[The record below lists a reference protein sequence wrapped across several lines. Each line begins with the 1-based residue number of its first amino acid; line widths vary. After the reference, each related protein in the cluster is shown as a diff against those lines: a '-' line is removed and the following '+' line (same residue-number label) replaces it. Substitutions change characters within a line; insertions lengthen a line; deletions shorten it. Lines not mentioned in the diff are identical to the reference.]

1 MLKAKDIM
9 TSPVITFTPDQEVGE
24 AAGILLENHING
36 APVLDEDGL
45 IIGVLTRDDLIS
57 QQKEIPLPSY
67 FVVLDALIPIRSLGQ
82 VEREAEKIAAT
93 TVEQA
98 MTPDPVIVSP
108 ETPLSEVAELMV
120 DSRMH
125 TIPVQD
131 ESGELVGI
139 IGKEDILRTLIPARN
154 PKGS

>member
-9 TSPVITFTPDQEVGE
+9 TSPVIALTPDQEVGE
-24 AAGILLENHING
+24 AARILLENHISG
-36 APVLDEDGL
+36 APVVDEDGM

-108 ETPLSEVAELMV
+108 ETPISEVAKLMV
-120 DSRMH
+120 DSKMH

-131 ESGELVGI
+131 ENGELAGI
-139 IGKEDILRTLIPARN
+139 IGKEDILRTLIPAN
-154 PKGS
+154 TPKG

>member
-9 TSPVITFTPDQEVGE
+9 TSPVISLTPDQEVGE
-24 AAGILLENHING
+24 AARILLENHING

-57 QQKEIPLPSY
+57 QQKDIPLPSY
-67 FVVLDALIPIRSLGQ
+67 FVVLDALIPLKSLRQ

-108 ETPLSEVAELMV
+108 ETPVSEVAELMV
-120 DSRMH
+120 DSKVH
-125 TIPVQD
+125 TIPVQA
-131 ESGELVGI
+131 ENGGLAGI
-139 IGKEDILRTLIPARN
+139 IGKEDILKTLIPT
-154 PKGS
+154 KG